1 MAAMVA
7 VAGAALLSR
16 AQPAGAPSAALSQ
29 REAERL
35 WKQLAALPKPGPLQT
50 NAGQPAIESARS
62 QAGLF
67 ADQARNFHQTFPDH
81 DKALEA
87 IRLERIWLE
96 RAIAL
101 GDSNRVVQLQLNPL
115 RTEEE
120 KFHNRLNEF
129 HKQALLKGGGNPAAV
144 MAEMERQARA
154 LMREDASKPEPYHL
168 LMTVAQ
174 NSHTNKMAALFREL
188 SGLKAAP
195 EELRASAAT
204 QLRRLEKIGHPFDL
218 EFKDIRGRDFNLTN
232 ALGRNVILAFF
243 RAAIPPELNAMR
255 EIKKQMEVEAGADKK
270 DTPLLVGVS
279 LDEQLDLLGQ
289 IVAEE
294 RWDFPIQCDGRGW
307 GNAVSLKHDIMRT
320 PTLFLIDR
328 KGILRFMDGQE
339 DLSSKL
345 RMLQWEK

>member
-7 VAGAALLSR
+7 LAGVVSLPR
-16 AQPAGAPSAALSQ
+16 AQPAEAPSPALSR

-35 WKQLAALPKPGPLQT
+35 WKQLAAVPNPGPLPS
-50 NAGQPAIESARS
+50 NAGPVAIQDARS
-62 QAGLF
+62 QAGGF
-67 ADQARNFHQTFPDH
+67 ADLARTFHQTFPTH
-81 DKALEA
+81 AKAPEA
-87 IRLERIWLE
+87 IRLERVWLE

-115 RTEEE
+115 RTEDET
-120 KFHNRLNEF
+120 FHSRLNEF
-129 HKQALLKGGGNPAAV
+129 HKRALLKGGSNPAAV
-144 MAEMERQARA
+144 MAEMERQARG
-154 LMREDASKPEPYHL
+154 LMKEDPSKPESYHL

-188 SGLKAAP
+188 SGSKAAP
-195 EELRASAAT
+195 EDLRRSAAA
-204 QLRRLEKIGHPFDL
+204 QLRDLEKIGHPFEL
-218 EFKDIRGRDFNLTN
+218 EFKDVRGRDFNLTN

-243 RAAIPPELNAMR
+243 RAAIPPELNAIR
-255 EIKKQMEVEAGADKK
+255 EVRKQVEMEAGPDKKQAPM
-270 DTPLLVGVS
+270 LLGVS

-289 IVAEE
+289 VIAEE
-294 RWDFPIQCDGRGW
+294 KWDFPIHCDGRGW
-307 GNAVSLKHDIMRT
+307 GNAVSLKHNIMRT

-345 RMLQWEK
+345 RMLEWEK